1 MTSNGASQYG
11 HKNMKNFINK
21 IISIFERQGIHG
33 RVRITAYKA
42 GTKEIVRQTGWMKN
56 LVVSSANHGRNLI
69 CQRLAGT
76 NTYSLNITHG
86 EIGTG
91 STAPADSD
99 TGLVAPAVRVG
110 DPFPSVVN
118 NVVKIQFFF
127 SDAQL
132 QNITYREFGTFVDGT
147 ITLGT
152 GQLFNR
158 ILFNPAYTKAAGEDT
173 TVEVEF
179 TINSV

>member
-1 MTSNGASQYG
+1 
-11 HKNMKNFINK
+11 MKNFIKK
-21 IISIFERQGIHG
+21 IRNIFKDETGIIG
-33 RVRITAYKA
+33 RVRITTYKA
-42 GTKEIVRQTGWMKN
+42 GTKEVLRQTKWMKN

-91 STAPADSD
+91 STAPTDGD
-99 TGLVAPAVRVG
+99 TGLIAGVARSG
-110 DPFPSVVN
+110 DPLTSVVN
-118 NVVKIQFFF
+118 NVVTIQFFF

-132 QNITYREFGTFVDGT
+132 PNQTYREFGTFVDGI

-158 ILFNPAYTKAAGEDT
+158 ILISPVYTKAAGEDT

-179 TINSV
+179 TINSA